1 MTEQGHGKMKKE
13 WRGMSHPHDF
23 PFDGDQ
29 RNAGIIKI
37 IKQPFEII
45 IKNYLKISHP
55 LPIYTHPA
63 LQQNTTA

>member
-37 IKQPFEII
+37 IEQPFEII

-55 LPIYTHPA
+55 
-63 LQQNTTA
+63 